1 MSFRQYDGHKDS
13 GVEWLDEVPK
23 HWRIASLRHGL
34 AEIFNGLTVTQVDPG
49 EGTVPV
55 TRIETISAG
64 VIDEKKLGY
73 IPASEAREDRRL
85 QVGDILFSNINSL
98 NMIGNCALYLGGGT
112 IYAGMNLLVLRPS
125 NDVSHE
131 WLAWVIRCP
140 LFRQTVESLAKPA
153 INQASIS
160 QGSLLSILIV
170 TPPLAEQTAIT
181 AFLDRETAKIDELVE
196 EQKRLI
202 ELLNEKR
209 QAVISHAVTKGLD
222 PNAPMK
228 DSDIEW
234 LGEVPE
240 HWEVVRVGYR
250 YEVQLGR
257 MLNEERSRGENM
269 RPYLR
274 VLDVQWDAINVQ
286 DLPEMD
292 FPPDAQA
299 RYRLRPGDLLV
310 NEGGSYVGRSAIWHG
325 QLEECYY
332 QKALHR
338 LRPYEDSRDTAE
350 FFLFVME
357 MATQLG
363 VFVAGGNQTTI
374 DHLTAEQL
382 RSYRFAFP
390 PLDEQREIALHL
402 RTQLA
407 RLQSLISEAEAVIA
421 LLQERRAALISAAVT
436 GKIDVRGRVEAD
448 APILDVVAA

>member
-1 MSFRQYDGHKDS
+1 MSFRRYDGYKDS

-34 AEIFNGLTVTQVDPG
+34 AKIFNGLTVTQVDPG

-73 IPASEAREDRRL
+73 IPASEARGDRRL
-85 QVGDILFSNINSL
+85 QVGDIVFSNINSL
-98 NMIGNCALYLGGGT
+98 NMIGNCAVYLGGGT

-160 QGSLLSILIV
+160 QGSLLSILIA
-170 TPPLAEQTAIT
+170 TPPLSEQSTIA
-181 AFLDRETAKIDELVE
+181 AFLDRETAKIDALVE

-202 ELLNEKR
+202 ELLKEKR
-209 QAVISHAVTKGLD
+209 QAVISHAATKGLD
-222 PNAPMK
+222 PNAPME
-228 DSDIEW
+228 DTGIEW
-234 LGEVPE
+234 LGEVPQ
-240 HWEVVRVGYR
+240 HWEVRRVGYR

-257 MLNEERSRGENM
+257 MLNEERAQGENM
-269 RPYLR
+269 KPYLR
-274 VLDVQWDAINVQ
+274 VVDVQWNSINVH
-286 DLPEMD
+286 DLPQMD
-292 FPPDAQA
+292 FPADAQA
-299 RYRLRPGDLLV
+299 RYRLRVGDLLV

-325 QLEECYY
+325 ELEECYY

-338 LRPYEDSRDTAE
+338 LRPHDDSRDTAE
-350 FFLFVME
+350 FFLYVME

-390 PLDEQREIALHL
+390 PLIEQCEIALHL
-402 RTQLA
+402 RAQLA
-407 RLQSLISEAEAVIA
+407 RLQSLIGEAEAAIA
-421 LLQERRAALISAAVT
+421 LLQERRTALISAAVT
-436 GKIDVRGRVEAD
+436 GKIDVRNQPRAERQV
-448 APILDVVAA
+448 PKVAAA